1 MLTRSKAGIFKPK
14 MLAATKHPIDSSS
27 FVPTTY
33 LQASKYDHWNKAM
46 LDEFQALESTGIWT
60 LVPSSPHQNLVGCK
74 WVFRIKR
81 KPDGSIDQ
89 YKPIL
94 LLRVSINKRVLILR
108 RLSVRLPNLS
118 LFAFF
123 LQWQCNMI
131 GFYINLTSAMLFS
144 MAISKKMFLCNNPQD
159 LGPLHYFLGLKVHR
173 SDEGIFPSQRKYAL
187 DLLVK
192 TTIAGCKPCSTPL
205 GTQKLDHTGD
215 LLADP
220 KEYRSIVGAL
230 QYLTW
235 TRPDL
240 SFAVNQGIWFKKS
253 PFHLTAYSDA
263 DWVGCMFDHRSTSGY
278 CIYLGRNLISWSA
291 KKQYTVAHSST
302 EAEYHSLAHTTA
314 ELTWICKIFRDVV
327 FQLTTIPTLWCDNVS
342 AISLASNPVFHART
356 KYVEIDYHYIRE
368 LVLIKLLQVQYLNT
382 QFQVADIHTKSLS
395 KVRFQ
400 YLQSKLSLGS
410 PPFSLRGCKESHI

>member
-1 MLTRSKAGIFKPK
+1 MHSTSSISTVSVPTNTHTMLTRSKAGIFKPK

-131 GFYINLTSAMLFS
+131 V
-144 MAISKKMFLCNNPQD
+144 KD

-173 SDEGIFPSQRKYAL
+173 SDE
-187 DLLVK
+187 VK
-192 TTIAGCKPCSTPL
+192 TTMAGCKPCSTPL

-314 ELTWICKIFRDVV
+314 ELTWICKIFIDVV

-342 AISLASNPVFHART
+342 AISLALNPVFHART